1 MRGARRRPGAR
12 IASPL
17 TVALAVL
24 LAAGGARAQEASSD
38 SLTLLDAVRRALATQ
53 PRVAGTRAALDAAR
67 AGLAEADAAWWPR
80 VSLDA
85 GITRFEEPMLV
96 TPLHG
101 FDPNFLLDP
110 PDFDETIVDAS
121 LAARWTVFQGGG
133 RRARVRAAGARV
145 QAAAASLEGAEDAT
159 IAVAVMAYA
168 DAVAAR
174 ETLVAHDLRLE
185 ALAAE
190 HARVGKA
197 LAEGAAA
204 GVERARADA
213 ALARAR
219 ANRIVAAAELEVATG
234 ELGRVIGLA
243 DAGPELAGRLVL
255 PRVEP
260 PDVAAESPGIAALE
274 NPAVA
279 RARSE
284 AEAARA
290 VADAARAAWWP
301 DVAAQGAYVERG
313 AAGEPDTYSGEW
325 QVGLRLDWAVF
336 TGGARK
342 AQVDRAEADER
353 QAEAR
358 LRQAELDQ
366 ASQVERAAAAF
377 EQARARE
384 AALAE
389 AALASAEVARV
400 ERLAL
405 DVGAGVQADWI
416 DAQADLLE
424 ARAALVEV
432 RAASLVAAVELARAT
447 GALDLDWLANHLA
460 PEASP

>member
-1 MRGARRRPGAR
+1 VA
-12 IASPL
+12 
-17 TVALAVL
+17 ALAAGL

-67 AGLAEADAAWWPR
+67 AGLAEAEAAWWPR

-110 PDFDETIVDAS
+110 PDFDETIVDAA

-133 RRARVRAAGARV
+133 RRARVRAASARAR
-145 QAAAASLEGAEDAT
+145 AAAASLEGAEDAT

-174 ETLVAHDLRLE
+174 EMLAAHDLRLG

-219 ANRIVAAAELEVATG
+219 ADRVAAAAELEVAAG
-234 ELGRVIGLA
+234 ELGRVIGLT
-243 DAGPELAGRLVL
+243 DAGPELAQRLVL
-255 PRVEP
+255 PGVEP
-260 PDVAAESPGIAALE
+260 PDIAGESPAIPAAAES
-274 NPAVA
+274 PAVA

-377 EQARARE
+377 EQARARQ

-389 AALASAEVARV
+389 AVLASAEVARA

-405 DVGAGVQADWI
+405 DVGAGIQADWI

-424 ARAALVEV
+424 ARAALVEA
-432 RAASLVAAVELARAT
+432 RAGSLVAAVELARAT
-447 GALDLDWLANHLA
+447 GALDLDWLAKHLA